1 MGTADADGGWWRPAG
16 NGGCLFCYPL
26 PLLNVSGLVLRSPS
40 KPELLRTLMLGGG
53 GRRAVGGTQGW
64 GLARS
69 ELCYP
74 NCGSG
79 LELLV
84 WTQQGNSCPFFCLKV
99 LLR

>member
-1 MGTADADGGWWRPAG
+1 MFILLPSSFVECFWVSAAVTQQARAAPYPHAWGGAE
-16 NGGCLFCYPL
+16 
-26 PLLNVSGLVLRSPS
+26 GLWEAHS
-40 KPELLRTLMLGGG
+40 
-53 GRRAVGGTQGW
+53 QGW

-84 WTQQGNSCPFFCLKV
+84 WTQQGDSCPFFCLKV

>member
-53 GRRAVGGTQGW
+53 GEKGCGRHTVRAGGWPGLSCAIRTVGQDW
-64 GLARS
+64 
-69 ELCYP
+69 
-74 NCGSG
+74 NCWSG
-79 LELLV
+79 LSKEIA
-84 WTQQGNSCPFFCLKV
+84 V
-99 LLR
+99 LSFA

>member
-1 MGTADADGGWWRPAG
+1 MGWEGGVGRGVGLEGAG
-16 NGGCLFCYPL
+16 GDTGGE
-26 PLLNVSGLVLRSPS
+26 GLWEAHS
-40 KPELLRTLMLGGG
+40 
-53 GRRAVGGTQGW
+53 QGW

>member
-16 NGGCLFCYPL
+16 NGGGLFCYPL

-40 KPELLRTLMLGGG
+40 KPELLRTLMPGGG
-53 GRRAVGGTQGW
+53 AEGLWEAHSQGW

-74 NCGSG
+74 NCGVRTGTAG
-79 LELLV
+79 LD
-84 WTQQGNSCPFFCLKV
+84 SA
-99 LLR
+99 RR